1 MISVYDAENNIEA
14 HMIVHLLKRSG
25 IDAQIMGEHL
35 QGGVGELPAHGN
47 IRVVV
52 EESDETEARRIIS
65 MWESEE
71 TPSGEAPPVSA
82 RKGTY
87 SGFFGFLAGG
97 VIASVFWLW
106 AYNSPIESE
115 SADYDGDGIEDE
127 FYHWRGGFTT
137 LLEGDRNGDG
147 EIDIRYHYT
156 RRLGIDR
163 AESDDDF
170 NGTFEAQTTFRH
182 SKVLRDSIDTNDDG
196 LPDRTY
202 HYVDGVLSRSELVH
216 PSRRYLRKEETFE
229 HGVLKSARW
238 DSDND
243 GELDTLIEYGAYGEE
258 LSRTR
263 LSEDSLAAY
272 AADQQ
277 SALESQAARLRATIE
292 EDIDALATYLSDDL
306 TYSHNTG
313 WIETKAEYL
322 ATVES
327 KTLDYVSAVPRDV
340 EVRIYGD
347 IAVLTGLA
355 DMTGLIRGEPV
366 ELTIRFLEVSRRT
379 GESWQLT
386 AWQSVRFSSD

>member
-106 AYNSPIESE
+106 AYNSPIDWE

-127 FYHWRGGFTT
+127 FYQWRGGFTT
-137 LLEGDRNGDG
+137 LIEGDRNGDG
-147 EIDIRYHYT
+147 EIDVRHHFS

-163 AESDDDF
+163 SESDNDF
-170 NGTFEAQTTFRH
+170 NGSFEYQTRYRH
-182 SKVLRDSIDTNDDG
+182 SEFFEDRVDINDDG

-202 HYVDGVLSRSELVH
+202 HYVDGVLARSELVH
-216 PSRRYLRKEETFE
+216 PSRRYLRKEEQYE
-229 HGVLKSARW
+229 HGVLKTAHW
-238 DSDND
+238 DSDDD
-243 GELDTLIEYGAYGEE
+243 GALDTFIEYDLYGEE
-258 LSRTR
+258 VSRSSSGQTPI
-263 LSEDSLAAY
+263 DA
-272 AADQQ
+272 QT
-277 SALESQAARLRATIE
+277 ARLRATID
-292 EDIDALATYLSDDL
+292 EDIETLARYLSDDL

-366 ELTIRFLEVSRRT
+366 ELTIRFLEVSRRA
-379 GESWQLT
+379 GDSWQLT
-386 AWQSVRFSSD
+386 AWQSVKYDSNESPRAET